1 MKRSQ
6 LPTLPEYFDRY
17 INMTDDVEL
26 LDAIQKSIDELD
38 TIPIQKWRAK
48 NCPPLM
54 KMNMQRH
61 LMPIIEHWKV

>member
-26 LDAIQKSIDELD
+26 LDAIQKSIDELE
-38 TIPIQKWRAK
+38 T
-48 NCPPLM
+48 
-54 KMNMQRH
+54 
-61 LMPIIEHWKV
+61 